1 MSGSPGQVSL
11 RHPGSVKW
19 AQQPPTVGCILTNAC
34 YSLCVRLLSNKS
46 LLVSDIQPRFCKAR
60 VNTLGSCPL
69 RNRRS
74 EFVDVTENVVCEGC
88 LCPQIRGRL
97 TTVPTACQR
106 PGPGDSNSEPGPVP
120 DRPEALMSVLETGL
134 GRRVGRA
141 DPKGLGAGPG
151 PPPWASRRSL
161 LF

>member
-1 MSGSPGQVSL
+1 MSGSPGRVSL
-11 RHPGSVKW
+11 RHPNSVKW
-19 AQQPPTVGCILTNAC
+19 AQQPPMVGCISTNAC
-34 YSLCVRLLSNKS
+34 YSPCVRLVSNKN
-46 LLVSDIQPRFCKAR
+46 LLVSDIQPRSCKAH
-60 VNTLGSCPL
+60 VNMLGSCPL

-74 EFVDVTENVVCEGC
+74 EFVDVTENVVCKGC
-88 LCPQIRGRL
+88 LCSQVRGRL
-97 TTVPTACQR
+97 TTVPTARLR
-106 PGPGDSNSEPGPVP
+106 PGPGDGNPEPGPVP

-151 PPPWASRRSL
+151 PPPWASWESL